1 MEKVSSGLIT
11 ISQRLRAVDEDGQ
24 KIDGF
29 SAKLGKAFDK
39 IGVSIEDSNGNLRST
54 YDILSDYAKVY
65 PQLTSEQQQY
75 YAELSSGKRQVNV
88 FNAIIQ
94 QMSDVDKAINQSKD
108 SIGSATNE
116 NEIYRQSI
124 EGMKNEFNNQF
135 QMLSKEVISSDWIK
149 DLISAGTDF
158 LGVLTDIV
166 KQDDLVSGTIGVI
179 TEALK
184 TLASVLK
191 SLTGNDGIAALIK
204 GFMTY
209 KTVTKGIDLFNFIS
223 GKKNTF
229 TQTQNA
235 MNAFFQSAVNG
246 SMQVKDGFLQ
256 VGEAEKQ
263 MFNNSN
269 KSGLGINYH
278 LSLLLVYCA
287 HPSKVA

>member
-1 MEKVSSGLIT
+1 MIWQLCKEHPHL
-11 ISQRLRAVDEDGQ
+11 Q
-24 KIDGF
+24 
-29 SAKLGKAFDK
+29 
-39 IGVSIEDSNGNLRST
+39 IELFHGWDR
-54 YDILSDYAKVY
+54 
-65 PQLTSEQQQY
+65 
-75 YAELSSGKRQVNV
+75 
-88 FNAIIQ
+88 
-94 QMSDVDKAINQSKD
+94 
-108 SIGSATNE
+108 TNE

-191 SLTGNDGIAALIK
+191 SLTSNDGIAALIK

-235 MNAFFQSAVNG
+235 MNAFFQSAING